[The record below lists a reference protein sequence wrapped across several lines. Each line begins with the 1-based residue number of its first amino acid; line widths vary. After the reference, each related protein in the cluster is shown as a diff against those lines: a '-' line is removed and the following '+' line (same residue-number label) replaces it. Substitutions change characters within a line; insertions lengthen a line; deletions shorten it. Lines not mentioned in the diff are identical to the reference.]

1 MKNRIFLGTVLG
13 LFLTTALQAQD
24 ISWDKDKYP
33 DYSPT
38 PTVNKTEVQSFV
50 KRIRRQN
57 EQGKKRPDHW
67 NNALS
72 NAFPPVMN
80 QSAGSCGSASRIY
93 YMFAHEI
100 NAARWADGSLAEN
113 IYPTHFTWLLT
124 WTPNG
129 QGKEVIAQHNGIP
142 NSEVYGGYTYSDLFG
157 YQDCDTKDSDYGW
170 MQGYNKWFH
179 AMHNRISGSA
189 NFSIALDKEE
199 GRELVKNYLW
209 NHCGDETFST
219 GGIVGVGV
227 ASGGNWQKIP
237 KTTTNDQLGVTG
249 KYYVKNWGSSVDHAL
264 TIVGYD
270 DRIEFDLDGN
280 GVKGEADKD
289 EIGAWI
295 IVNSW
300 GSSWNNGGF
309 VYCPYAEARPT
320 NNTTGYW
327 TPEYYTI
334 RRNYKP
340 LRTLKVKMDYSHR
353 SEIALYVGYS
363 TNLRATKPDKE
374 LWLRHFYYSGLG
386 KGVTV
391 SSSNPDPQIP
401 MLGRWADGVLHTE
414 PMEFGYDLTDLVADV
429 DPATPLKY
437 FFRVETRSW
446 AKGEGHIYKASIMD
460 YAIDPEGIETP
471 FKIPEDGQLIKNKG
485 QKTTITATARGEN
498 LPAPRNLSIADQ
510 TLTWQAPVGNQYEV
524 EKYNIYFNGELLS
537 SIDGSTLQASAKEA
551 GSYCVTAVYTINGNQ
566 CESAKSSS
574 AFKSSTNEA
583 NTYLQLAEGAQITIP
598 NFNQANANQF
608 TIEFWL
614 RPDQLST
621 TSDNFG
627 MKSSSGKFFFKVNK
641 QKRIEAGFDGGDYGT
656 STRALSTGTWQHVAI
671 IADNGK
677 LNVYVG
683 SSQFLN
689 FSSSWSNTVG
699 SVGNLTLGQ
708 SEGTTA
714 NYKELVNAPWTGSID
729 ELRIWSGTRS
739 ATNIT
744 SMMNETYVFPS
755 LTSGLTC
762 YYKMNTRQ
770 EGSNLYL
777 VDAIAGKNATISNP
791 EDVTTRQETG
801 AEGDIPF
808 SAKASTDFTL
818 PTSASLFKAVNP
830 ITNCAPGTT
839 EWAWTFTGAD
849 ITSSAAPNPVVVFK
863 ETGQQTV
870 KLVTKNLNGETTEKE
885 KTITINAVEAP
896 QADFTV
902 SMSEI
907 AAGEHVS
914 FINTSTPLDDCT
926 FEWTMIGAET
936 EISRTINAA
945 ATYPATGTYTVRL
958 TATNSAGSDTVE
970 KKIEIVK
977 VAPESAFT
985 IHNNVA
991 IVGEDI
997 RLEDQTKYEP
1007 DSWQWTINSMQH
1019 TYIVRGQ
1026 NSTIKIDNPGVYSVA
1041 LHTSNEKGE
1050 STTTRAKAIVVCNA
1064 DGETG
1069 LKFDDLDDEVVIA
1082 SPFSEE
1088 SVKTFTIDFWLY
1100 AGTLKEKC
1108 IGIGDSEATFL
1119 LTTGLDGAMTITVNN
1134 KTQTSISG
1142 LVVANEWHHYAITYS
1157 NGTVNF
1163 YRDAVPYGDSKKITG
1178 VTTTPAWSQLR
1189 LGGTDAPMN
1198 AIIDELRVWNKAL
1211 TYAQIKSYANA
1222 PISEPAA
1229 NTNLVLYYDFNQSSG
1244 DVADHSTS
1252 NLIGKRNNFG
1262 PDGDSWTSS
1271 KGIFFLNFEEAQDVT
1286 SKYLKNYKAPFYT
1299 ASGTVNSSNNS
1310 RFKKLQTGVTR
1321 SPWVQENS
1329 VAGDGVTTEFH
1340 VDGNKENY
1348 LTLSTTWDG
1357 FANQVQNL
1365 KLYQT
1370 VELPAGAYEF
1380 YALQGSWEWKPITT
1394 KTVVAAGTGLPDWND
1409 LDTQA
1414 IASSYSGLACKFTLL
1429 EPTTVSIGLVS
1440 NQSGTSCHAINKFVL
1455 TSSGFTLIDAIDDP
1469 VINDADYEYTA
1480 TGTLQAI
1487 GGLGVI
1493 RIFVEEPQDVDIF
1506 DLSGK
1511 CIWSGFITQQAT
1523 IPARKGLY
1531 TVKTQKVLVR

>member
-1 MKNRIFLGTVLG
+1 MNKNKLTAFAWAITLSVG
-13 LFLTTALQAQD
+13 LMAQD
-24 ISWDKDKYP
+24 ITWDKDKYP

-38 PTVNKTEVQSFV
+38 PSVNKADVQRFV
-50 KRIRRQN
+50 KRIKREN
-57 EQGKKRPDHW
+57 DQGKKRPDHW

-100 NAARWADGSLAEN
+100 NAARWADGSKAEN

-170 MQGYNKWFH
+170 MQGYDKWFH

-189 NFSIALDKEE
+189 NFAIALDKEE
-199 GRELVKNYLW
+199 GREIVKNYLW

-280 GVKGEADKD
+280 GVKGEAEKD

-300 GSSWNNGGF
+300 GAGWNNGGF

-320 NNTTGYW
+320 DNTNGYW

-334 RRNYKP
+334 RRNYRP

-363 TNLRATKPDKE
+363 TNLKATKPEKE
-374 LWLRHFYYSGLG
+374 TWLRHFYYSGLG

-391 SSSNPDPQIP
+391 NSSNPDPQIP
-401 MLGRWADGVLHTE
+401 MLGRWADGELHTE
-414 PMEFGYDLTDLVADV
+414 PMEFGYDLTDLVANV

-460 YAIDPEGIETP
+460 YAIDPEGVETP
-471 FKIPEDGQLIKNKG
+471 FDIAEGGQLISNKG
-485 QKTTITATARGEN
+485 QKTTINTIARGEN
-498 LPAPRNLSIADQ
+498 LPAPRNLSLADQ
-510 TLTWQAPVGNQYEV
+510 TLTWQAPTGNQYEV
-524 EKYNIYFNGELLS
+524 EKYNIYLDGELIHS
-537 SIDGSTLQASAKEA
+537 VSGSTLQTSIQATGAYSVSAIYA
-551 GSYCVTAVYTINGNQ
+551 INGNE
-566 CESAKSSS
+566 CESNKSAP
-574 AFKSSTNEA
+574 AFKAATEES
-583 NTYLQLAEGAQITIP
+583 NTYLQMADGAQITIP
-598 NFNQANANQF
+598 HFNQANANQF
-608 TIEFWL
+608 VIEFWL
-614 RPDQLST
+614 KPDQLST
-621 TSDNFG
+621 TGDNFG
-627 MKSSSGKFFFKVNK
+627 MKSSAGKFFFKVNK
-641 QKRIEAGFDGGDYGT
+641 QKRIEAGFDGGDYGK
-656 STRALSTGTWQHVAI
+656 STKSLKTGTWQHVAI
-671 IADNGK
+671 TANNGA

-683 SSQFLN
+683 SEQFLT
-689 FSSSWSNTVG
+689 FSSGWSNTVG

-708 SEGTTA
+708 SEGTST
-714 NYKELVNAPWTGSID
+714 NNKELISAPWTGSID
-729 ELRIWSGTRS
+729 ELRIWSGTRTK
-739 ATNIT
+739 TNIT
-744 SMMNETYVFPS
+744 SLMYETYIFPA
-755 LTSGLTC
+755 LTSNLTA
-762 YYKMNTRQ
+762 YYKMNTRE
-770 EGSNLYL
+770 EGGNLYL
-777 VDAIAGKNATISNP
+777 VDAIAGNNATVSNP
-791 EDVTTRQETG
+791 ESAATHQETG
-801 AEGDIPF
+801 EEGDIPF

-818 PTSASLFKAVNP
+818 PTTASLYKAVSP

-849 ITSSAAPNPVVVFK
+849 ITSSAAPNPVVVFN
-863 ETGQQTV
+863 ETGEQTV
-870 KLVTKNLNGETTEKE
+870 KLVTKNLNGEVTEKE
-885 KTITINAVEAP
+885 KTITINALETP

-902 SMSEI
+902 SLTEI

-926 FEWTMIGAET
+926 FEWSMIGAET
-936 EISRTINAA
+936 ESSRTVNAA
-945 ATYPATGTYTVRL
+945 TTYATTGTYTVRL
-958 TATNSAGSDTVE
+958 TATNSAGSSTVE
-970 KKIEIVK
+970 KKIEVVK
-977 VAPESAFT
+977 VAPLSAFT

-1007 DSWQWTINSMQH
+1007 DSWLWTINSLQH

-1026 NSTIKIDNPGVYSVA
+1026 NSTFKIDNPGVYSVA
-1041 LHTSNEKGE
+1041 LKTSNEKGE
-1050 STTTRAKAIVVCNA
+1050 STTTRAKAIIVCNA

-1069 LKFDDLDDEVVIA
+1069 LKFDDLDDEVIIA
-1082 SPFSEE
+1082 SPFGEE
-1088 SVKTFTIDFWLY
+1088 GTRTFTISFWLY

-1119 LTTGLDGAMTITVNN
+1119 LTTGLDGAMTISVNN

-1142 LVVANEWHHYAITYS
+1142 LVLPNEWHHYAITYS
-1157 NGTVNF
+1157 SGTVNF
-1163 YRDAVPYGDSKKITG
+1163 YRDGVPYGDSKKISG

-1189 LGGTDAPMN
+1189 LGGADAPMN
-1198 AIIDELRVWNKAL
+1198 AIIDELSVWNKAL
-1211 TYAQIKSYANA
+1211 SYTQVKSYANA
-1222 PISEPAA
+1222 PISEPTS

-1244 DVADHSTS
+1244 NVEDHSAS
-1252 NLIGKRNNFG
+1252 NLVGQRNNFG

-1271 KGIFFLNFEEAQDVT
+1271 KGIFFLNFEEALDVT
-1286 SKYLKNYKAPFYT
+1286 SKYLKNYKAPFST
-1299 ASGTVNSSNNS
+1299 TSGGVNSANTT
-1310 RFKKLQTGVTR
+1310 RFKKLQTGTTR

-1329 VAGDGVTTEFH
+1329 VAGDGVTTEFY
-1340 VDGNKENY
+1340 VDGNKDNY
-1348 LTLSTTWDG
+1348 LTLSTKWDN
-1357 FANQVQNL
+1357 FADQVQNL

-1370 VELPAGAYEF
+1370 IELPAGAYEL
-1380 YALQGSWEWKPITT
+1380 YAVQGSWEWTPIST

-1409 LDTQA
+1409 IDTEA
-1414 IASSYSGLACKFTLL
+1414 IASSYSGLSCKFTLL

-1440 NQSGTSCHAINKFVL
+1440 NQKGQACHAINKFAL
-1455 TSSGFTLIDAIDDP
+1455 MSSGFTIIDAIDQP
-1469 VINDADYEYTA
+1469 VINDADYEFTA
-1480 TGTLQAI
+1480 EGTLQAI

-1493 RIFVEEPQDVDIF
+1493 RIIVDEPQYVEVF

-1511 CIWSGFITQQAT
+1511 CIWSEFVTRQAT

-1531 TVKTQKVLVR
+1531 TVRSQKVIVR